1 MKKMMIMFLIL
12 VVVVLMTACSMVDHQ
27 SLLPL
32 LGIESAEAEL
42 PSGGETEAPS
52 LKPPFE
58 RETEAPSL
66 KLPFERETKVSATE
80 QPSVCE
86 TEVPAAEEI
95 PSVWDQ
101 TPAAPMENNY
111 FYNDTNFAPDIGSVS
126 VKPRC
131 VRYED
136 GMLVAECFVING
148 LNTVVYQIE
157 VTSLAFYDGDNQLIA
172 SASFGPL
179 QNLSIGAG
187 QYAIWTF
194 TFAADTVANSS
205 ANLSF
210 LRCVADTTYHH

>member
-1 MKKMMIMFLIL
+1 MKKMMNMFLIL

-27 SLLPL
+27 PFLPL

-42 PSGGETEAPS
+42 PSEG
-52 LKPPFE
+52 
-58 RETEAPSL
+58 ETEAPSL
-66 KLPFERETKVSATE
+66 KLPFERETETPATE

-111 FYNDTNFAPDIGSVS
+111 FYNDFAPDIGSVS

-136 GMLVAECFVING
+136 GILVAECFVING